1 MTPRATYR
9 LQFHKGFTFE
19 QAEAIVPYLDRLG
32 VSHIYASPITVATRG
47 STHGYD
53 VVDPTRINP
62 ELGGEPGF
70 RRLVA
75 ALRARGMGMIIDIVP
90 NHMGVAGGENVWW
103 NDVLARG
110 QASPY
115 ARFFDIDWREKL
127 VLPVLGEPLG
137 AALDNRQIRIER
149 EDGAPVLT
157 AYGEHR
163 FPIREA
169 DRAGLAATDD
179 PATIRALL
187 DRQHY
192 RLASWR
198 VANDELNW
206 RRFFTISELAGLR
219 AVDPAAFEATHAL
232 PIRLYGEG
240 LIDGVRVDHVDGLTD
255 PAGYCRQLRAGLDS
269 VQRPADAPP
278 GPAYIVIEKILAS
291 GEPLAPDWGVDGSSG
306 YDFMAELGA
315 LLHDPDGE
323 AALDALWADFSG
335 RTGGFQAVELRA
347 RQDMLDWAFH
357 GQLGRC
363 VAAFDA
369 LARSTPEADGV
380 TAGMLHR
387 AIERLL
393 WVFPVYR
400 TYGTGGAAPASDAR
414 IREAA
419 RQRVQPFVPPGED
432 GVVDRVLAWLA
443 GEGPGDPAL
452 AADAVRR
459 FQQLSAPVAAK
470 GVEDTAFYR
479 YGRLLSRNDVG
490 FDAGVLAS
498 PIAEFHEA
506 TAARAARFPHS
517 MLATATHDHKRGE
530 DVRARLAVL
539 SELPELWREHVVR
552 WRAMARPF
560 ADGVD
565 AGDQYMLFQT
575 LFGAW
580 PDGLDPQDAEG
591 LRSFAVRV
599 NGWQE
604 KALREAKLRS
614 SWEAPDPDYEGRCRG
629 LTEALLDPARSSE
642 FLTDIKGLIN
652 HLDAPARA
660 NSLAQVALHY
670 TAPGVP
676 DLYQGVELP
685 DFSLVDPD
693 NRRPVDFGQ
702 REKLLTGTDR
712 PSPGADKLALIARLL
727 DLRRRNP
734 DLFANGDY
742 RALTAT
748 GPRAGNLI
756 AFQRRW
762 GDETL
767 SCVFAIRCAQPLA
780 GAVPLVPNA
789 EWWGDTA
796 VRFETGARSPRLVA
810 DLLVDSPVLV
820 RIEGSASDAA
830 DPGT

>member
-19 QAEAIVPYLDRLG
+19 QAEVIVPYLDRLG
-32 VSHIYASPITVATRG
+32 VSHVYASPITVASRG
-47 STHGYD
+47 SAHGYD

-62 ELGGEPGF
+62 ELGGEPAF

-75 ALRARGMGMIIDIVP
+75 ALRARGMGIIIDIVP
-90 NHMGVAGGENVWW
+90 NHMGVASGENPWW
-103 NDVLARG
+103 NDVLEKG
-110 QASPY
+110 QASSY
-115 ARFFDIDWREKL
+115 ARFFDIDWSGKL
-127 VLPVLGEPLG
+127 VLPVLGEPLT
-137 AALDNRQIRIER
+137 AALDNRQVRIEL
-149 EDGAPVLT
+149 ENGAPVLT

-163 FPIREA
+163 FPIREE

-179 PATIRALL
+179 PATVRALL
-187 DRQHY
+187 ERQHY

-219 AVDPAAFEATHAL
+219 AEDPAVFEATHAL

-255 PAGYCRQLRAGLDS
+255 PAGYCRQLRARLDA

-291 GEPLAPDWGVDGSSG
+291 GEPLSPDWGVDGSSG
-306 YDFMAELGA
+306 YDFMAEVGA
-315 LLHDPDGE
+315 LLHDPHGE
-323 AALDALWADFSG
+323 AVLDALWTGFSG
-335 RTGGFQAVELRA
+335 RPDGFEAEELRA

-400 TYGTGGAAPASDAR
+400 TYGTGDAAPASDTP
-414 IREAA
+414 IRAAA
-419 RQRVQPFVPPGED
+419 RERVQPFVPPGEG

-452 AADAVRR
+452 AAEAVRR

-498 PIAEFHEA
+498 SIDDFHRAESD
-506 TAARAARFPHS
+506 RAARFPHG

-539 SELPELWREHVVR
+539 SELPELWREHVFR
-552 WRAMARPF
+552 WRETARPF
-560 ADGVD
+560 AEGVD

-580 PDGLDPQDAEG
+580 PNGMDPQDAEG
-591 LRSFAVRV
+591 LRGFADRV

-614 SWEAPDPDYEGRCRG
+614 SWEAPDADYEGRCRA
-629 LTEALLDPARSSE
+629 LTEALLDPGRSRD
-642 FLTDIKGLIN
+642 FLSDLKGLVD
-652 HLDAPARA
+652 HLDAPMRA

-670 TAPGVP
+670 TTPGVP

-693 NRRPVDFGQ
+693 NRRPVDFSL
-702 REKLLTGTDR
+702 RERLLAEEGRST
-712 PSPGADKLALIARLL
+712 PAVAKLALIARLL
-727 DLRRRNP
+727 DLRRHHP
-734 DLFANGDY
+734 ELFANGDY
-742 RALTAT
+742 RAVTPA
-748 GPRAGNLI
+748 GSRAGNLI
-756 AFQRRW
+756 AFQRSW
-762 GDETL
+762 NGETL
-767 SCVFAIRCAQPLA
+767 CCAIALRCAPPLA
-780 GAVPLVPNA
+780 GATSPAPAA

-796 VRFETGARSPRLVA
+796 VRFEDGATALVA
-810 DLLVDSPVLV
+810 DLLVDSPVSV
-820 RIEGSASDAA
+820 RVVNPPSA
-830 DPGT
+830 